1 MSDIVMKVQKLYY
14 IYFTLFLGLLCTGTL
29 SFAGQK
35 VTARGLSF
43 FEPGRELIAREK
55 ALDEAKRAAIE
66 QVIGAHISSVSLVE
80 NFQLVQDQIFSRSSG
95 YLKNIRILNEKK
107 TSLGTYEVTIE
118 AEVEV
123 SALVNDIERFQNI
136 LNLQNNP
143 RVYIRINPSL
153 QPDHKPAAI
162 KVKTLLTDRLQQA
175 GFILL
180 ASPSGIDA
188 PCPGLILDLSTEISS
203 TTSQYQDITITL
215 NELSCSASIIR
226 SSDNKILATATAT
239 VSLPGENRLQ
249 VMERGAQ
256 KCVSRIWKTLR
267 QKLLSVWEQELYGPR
282 ELTMLIHCLH
292 NYNEAKQICKIIKA
306 DITGVQNAK
315 LLKFRHKTGIY
326 VIQYKGW
333 PEFFVNEMS
342 MSYFQNKYFSFTIE
356 NMENN
361 KIVIKINKFVCKK

>member
-1 MSDIVMKVQKLYY
+1 
-14 IYFTLFLGLLCTGTL
+14 
-29 SFAGQK
+29 
-35 VTARGLSF
+35 
-43 FEPGRELIAREK
+43 
-55 ALDEAKRAAIE
+55 
-66 QVIGAHISSVSLVE
+66 
-80 NFQLVQDQIFSRSSG
+80 
-95 YLKNIRILNEKK
+95 
-107 TSLGTYEVTIE
+107 
-118 AEVEV
+118 
-123 SALVNDIERFQNI
+123 
-136 LNLQNNP
+136 
-143 RVYIRINPSL
+143 
-153 QPDHKPAAI
+153 
-162 KVKTLLTDRLQQA
+162 LQQA

-180 ASPSGIDA
+180 ASPSSPGV
-188 PCPGLILDLSTEISS
+188 PCPGLILDLSAEISS
-203 TTSQYQDITITL
+203 TTSQYQDISITL
-215 NELSCSASIIR
+215 NEISCSASIIR
-226 SSDNKILATATAT
+226 PSDNKILATATAT
-239 VSLPGENRLQ
+239 ASIPGENRLQ
-249 VMERGAQ
+249 VLERGARQ
-256 KCVSRIWKTLR
+256 CVSRIWKTLR